1 MSSLRELQQ
10 RFAEAVFA
18 GPSGVAPSF
27 VAGAPA
33 FADDRIGIYRDTIFA
48 NYRKALSATYPVVKR
63 LVGGEFLRVAVDAF
77 VRAHPSTC
85 GDLNIYGDSFGDFLA
100 AYPPAAELPYLADV
114 ARLEWAID
122 EAHRAP
128 DSPRVPESV
137 LAALSIA
144 PPARLPALRLRLD
157 ASCRLLTSPFPILRI
172 WQTNQAGYAGD
183 DHVSLGDG
191 GDALLVRRDP
201 HGISLER
208 VSAGDHA
215 WLAALGEGETLGA
228 AIDRAQTADLTF
240 DLGAA
245 LRAHIAA
252 GTIVAAHDD

>member
-18 GPSGVAPSF
+18 GPGVASSF
-27 VAGAPA
+27 AAGAPA
-33 FADDRIGIYRDTIFA
+33 HVEDRIGIYRNTIFA
-48 NYRKALSATYPVVKR
+48 NYRNALSATYPVVKR
-63 LVGGEFLRVAVDAF
+63 LVGAEFFRGAVDAF

-85 GDLNIYGDSFGDFLA
+85 GDLNIYGGRFGEFLA
-100 AYPPAAELPYLADV
+100 AYPPAAPLPYLADV

-128 DSPRVPESV
+128 DSPRVPEAV
-137 LAALSIA
+137 LAALSTA

-157 ASCRLLTSPFPILRI
+157 ASCRLLASPFPILRI
-172 WQTNQAGYAGD
+172 WQTNQDGYTGD
-183 DHVSLGDG
+183 DRVALGAG

-208 VSAGDHA
+208 VPTGDHA
-215 WLAALGEGETLGA
+215 WLAALGEGESLGA
-228 AIDRAQTADLTF
+228 AIDRAQRADLTF

-252 GTIVAAHDD
+252 GTIVAVQDD